1 MRKNIVTTLVALAV
15 AMSATFGSVLP
26 AFAAVSAPTNLT
38 ISSSNKSTNDTT
50 PTFTWTAPSGA
61 TWYEAQ
67 VDNGNWFSLGN
78 TQSYTLWNQAEG
90 WHTFFVRAHNNA
102 GEISTTSSFTFEID
116 TYGPTLPMLYGEERE
131 KTGATAWYSTYPTGE
146 SPTAFCDLYEN
157 GKNVGGMTRSTY
169 SVYHQGE
176 TTEIAKFTK
185 GVTFTSAGSY
195 SLYARCADAD
205 GNYSSSA
212 KKTVTVTGS
221 AVAPTPTTP
230 VVSVAKGTVVKT
242 ACDSYA
248 PKSDSCHSIYYYGTD
263 GKRHAFPTESVYM
276 SWFSNYNNVVTITNS
291 TMKAMKVGEN
301 ITYHPGTVL
310 VKFSG
315 SSTVYAIEQGGVLR
329 PFMNEAAAIATYGRN
344 YSRYIVTMSTSM
356 KSDYG
361 FGAKIWS
368 SGDYS
373 KVAASAS
380 TIDKNYATKIVID

>member
-26 AFAAVSAPTNLT
+26 AFAVVNAPANLA

-61 TWYEAQ
+61 TWYEGQ
-67 VDNGNWFSLGN
+67 VDNGSWFSLGN
-78 TQSYTLWNQAEG
+78 TQSYTVWNQAEG

-116 TYGPTLPMLYGEERE
+116 ITGPTVYTISPATA
-131 KTGATAWYSTYPTGE
+131 KTGVATTFTATSTGE
-146 SPTAFCDLYEN
+146 SFSTFCDLYSN
-157 GKNVGGMTRSTY
+157 GKNQGTMTR
-169 SVYHQGE
+169 
-176 TTEIAKFTK
+176 TTKY
-185 GVTFTSAGSY
+185 GVNPATHTRAITFSSAGKY
-195 SLYARCADAD
+195 AVYARCADAD
-205 GNYSSSA
+205 GNYTAGPST
-212 KKTVTVTGS
+212 TVTVSGS
-221 AVAPTPTTP
+221 TVVYYDHYPPAVSPTAT
-230 VVSVAKGTVVKT
+230 KGTVVKT
-242 ACDSYA
+242 ACGSYA

-276 SWFSNYNNVVTITNS
+276 SWFSNYNNVVTISNS
-291 TMKAMKVGEN
+291 AMKSLPVGEN
-301 ITYHPGTVL
+301 VTYHPGSVL
-310 VKFSG
+310 VKLSG
-315 SSTVYAIEQGGVLR
+315 SSTVYAIEKGGVLR

-356 KSDYG
+356 KNDYT

-373 KVAASAS
+373 KVAAYASAS
-380 TIDKNYATKIVID
+380 TIDKNF